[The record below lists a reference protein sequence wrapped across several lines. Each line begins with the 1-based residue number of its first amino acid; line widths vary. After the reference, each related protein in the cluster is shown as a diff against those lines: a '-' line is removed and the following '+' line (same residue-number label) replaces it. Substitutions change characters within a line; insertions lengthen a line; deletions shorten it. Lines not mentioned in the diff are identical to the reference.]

1 MKYKHTITI
10 ADIQMNI
17 ITEEETEVVEAM
29 VGVLDRRIRE
39 IFLKSENRCTKIE
52 AALLCAL
59 DYCSEKSK
67 LQETVNRLEEEMRG
81 VDINAMLAELD
92 ALKGENEKLVSQ
104 LTYTEDQARTMKS
117 GIDIAN
123 DQIRILKTQ
132 VAEAEEKNA
141 ALVAELDGAKQ
152 AVVSTEGFEEKI
164 AELEAALAAKDAEI
178 DAKNVEYDKLN
189 KAYGEATEKIEKLEE
204 EIDDLEDE
212 IDDLE
217 DEIDE
222 LEDKKNDTEE
232 TEEKVEEEVVVEIVV
247 EEDNTEAVV
256 DEVVAEVVAEEVTE
270 EVAETVAEEITA
282 DTAETEKRP
291 VAAIADNIEDAFELD
306 MKPLRRG
313 TVDGNQLTIDSQ
325 LEDVAE
331 PPAEK
336 AEEKSAVE
344 KEKQK
349 AHKRVRS
356 MFDLI
361 TFDNV

>member
-81 VDINAMLAELD
+81 VDINAMLSELAELK
-92 ALKGENEKLVSQ
+92 AENDKLASQ

-132 VAEAEEKNA
+132 VAEAEEKNT
-141 ALVAELDGAKQ
+141 ALAAELDGAKQ
-152 AVVSTEGFEEKI
+152 AAVSADGFEEKI

-178 DAKNVEYDKLN
+178 EKKNAEYEAKAAEYDKLN
-189 KAYGEATEKIEKLEE
+189 KAYGEAAEKIEE
-204 EIDDLEDE
+204 LEDE
-212 IDDLE
+212 IDSLE

-222 LEDKKNDTEE
+222 LEEKNENADEAKVDSAEE
-232 TEEKVEEEVVVEIVV
+232 VEEVEEEVVVEIVV
-247 EEDNTEAVV
+247 EEDNAEAVV
-256 DEVVAEVVAEEVTE
+256 EEIVAEVIAEE
-270 EVAETVAEEITA
+270 AADAVAEEIVA
-282 DTAETEKRP
+282 DAAEPEKRP

-313 TVDGNQLTIDSQ
+313 NIDGNQLTIDSQ
-325 LEDVAE
+325 LEDS
-331 PPAEK
+331 AEK
-336 AEEKSAVE
+336 PEETTSVE

>member
-81 VDINAMLAELD
+81 VDINAMLSELAELK
-92 ALKGENEKLVSQ
+92 AENEKLASQ

-132 VAEAEEKNA
+132 VAEAEEKNT
-141 ALVAELDGAKQ
+141 ALAAELDGAKQ
-152 AVVSTEGFEEKI
+152 AAVSADGFEEKI

-178 DAKNVEYDKLN
+178 EKKNAEYEAKAAEYDKLN
-189 KAYGEATEKIEKLEE
+189 KAYGEAAEKIEE
-204 EIDDLEDE
+204 LEDE
-212 IDDLE
+212 IDSLE

-222 LEDKKNDTEE
+222 LEEKNENADEAKVDSAEE
-232 TEEKVEEEVVVEIVV
+232 VEEVEEEVVVEIVV
-247 EEDNTEAVV
+247 EEDNAEAVV
-256 DEVVAEVVAEEVTE
+256 EEIVAEVIAEEA
-270 EVAETVAEEITA
+270 AETVAEEIVA
-282 DTAETEKRP
+282 DAAEPEKRP

-313 TVDGNQLTIDSQ
+313 NIDGNQLTIDSQ
-325 LEDVAE
+325 LENS
-331 PPAEK
+331 AEK
-336 AEEKSAVE
+336 PEETTSVE